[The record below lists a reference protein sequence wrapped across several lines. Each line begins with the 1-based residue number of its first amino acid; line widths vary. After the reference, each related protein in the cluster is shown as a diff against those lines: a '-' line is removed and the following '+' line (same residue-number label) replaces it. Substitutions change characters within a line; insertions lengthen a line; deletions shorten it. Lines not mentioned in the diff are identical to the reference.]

1 MVYIFN
7 FNTIHRGPFSSF
19 NPARKLFGLKGTY
32 TGVAL
37 IQELDTEKR
46 ILHRPDKQQA
56 HSLNSRR
63 QTPSENGTSM
73 SSMKK

>member
-7 FNTIHRGPFSSF
+7 VTTIHRGPFSSL
-19 NPARKLFGLKGTY
+19 NPARKLFGLEETY
-32 TGVAL
+32 IGVSL
-37 IQELDTEKR
+37 IQELDTENR

-56 HSLNSRR
+56 HSLNSRQ